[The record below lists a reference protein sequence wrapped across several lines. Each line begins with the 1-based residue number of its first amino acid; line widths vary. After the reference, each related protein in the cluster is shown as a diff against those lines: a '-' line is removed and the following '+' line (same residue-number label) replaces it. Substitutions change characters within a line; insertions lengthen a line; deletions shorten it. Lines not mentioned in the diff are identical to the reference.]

1 MVTKTIKVGYANDF
15 TGATTQKWQ
24 VLDETITGKF
34 VCIKAPAIERGYW
47 GDTHLVYSPTA
58 GLCLIDK
65 DKFFKTSTRGGME
78 FQDKNGQPKIEEE
91 TLEYDY

>member
-1 MVTKTIKVGYANDF
+1 MKKVIKVEYCSDWTG
-15 TGATTQKWQ
+15 GATRK
-24 VLDETITGKF
+24 VRIVDETKDTNKY
-34 VCIKAPAIERGYW
+34 VCIKAPTVERGFW

-65 DKFFKTSTRGGME
+65 DEFIKTSTRGGME
-78 FQDKNGQPKIEEE
+78 FQDKDGQPKIEEE

>member
-1 MVTKTIKVGYANDF
+1 MIKTIKVGYAPDW
-15 TGATTQKWQ
+15 TGNSYAKYQII
-24 VLDETITGKF
+24 DETITSKF
-34 VCIKAPAIERGYW
+34 VCIKAPAVERGYW
-47 GDTHLVYSPTA
+47 GEYHLVYSPTA

-65 DKFFKTSTRGGME
+65 DEFIKTSTRGGME